1 MPGLDGLEVCE
12 EIRKKYDTP
21 IIVSSARHDITD
33 KVNALE
39 LGADDYLPKPYNPK
53 ELQARIKSHLR
64 RISNTKSAIAKS
76 VKDLVYDQYKHIITM
91 KGQELTLTNAEFD
104 ILSYLIKKEG
114 GVVSREELVYNC
126 SSISED
132 SSNKS
137 IDVIISRIRQKM
149 GDDPKT
155 PKYIHSIRGIG
166 YKLTQWINLRFYTIT
181 FIFIFAGVSVVL
193 GFLWLIEYDQ
203 QNYTREL
210 NTKYSLIANARLLNF
225 AGVISEKE
233 FEEQTKNY
241 NKMDEITEAK
251 QIRKILF
258 RGDVLARVEV
268 NNGLIEIISYN
279 RQVYLNIIYDGKVYL
294 YKDQDYQTYR
304 YFIIK
309 AIAVAVICILVLLYI
324 YIFKKLKPLK
334 RLKNKLINLP
344 KESLVI

>member
-1 MPGLDGLEVCE
+1 MTNILMIEDDLELAEITAEYLEKFDMKVDIAHEPYIGLSKLALKEYQLIILDLSLPGLDGLEVCE

-64 RISNTKSAIAKS
+64 RISNTKSTIAKS

-166 YKLTQWINLRFYTIT
+166 YKLTQ
-181 FIFIFAGVSVVL
+181 
-193 GFLWLIEYDQ
+193 
-203 QNYTREL
+203 
-210 NTKYSLIANARLLNF
+210 
-225 AGVISEKE
+225 
-233 FEEQTKNY
+233 
-241 NKMDEITEAK
+241 
-251 QIRKILF
+251 
-258 RGDVLARVEV
+258 
-268 NNGLIEIISYN
+268 
-279 RQVYLNIIYDGKVYL
+279 
-294 YKDQDYQTYR
+294 
-304 YFIIK
+304 
-309 AIAVAVICILVLLYI
+309 
-324 YIFKKLKPLK
+324 
-334 RLKNKLINLP
+334 
-344 KESLVI
+344 

>member
-1 MPGLDGLEVCE
+1 MTNILMIEDDLELAEITAEYLEKFDMKVDIAHEPYIGLSKLALKEYQLIILDLSLPGLDGLEVCE

-64 RISNTKSAIAKS
+64 RISNTKNAIAKS

-166 YKLTQWINLRFYTIT
+166 YKLTQ
-181 FIFIFAGVSVVL
+181 
-193 GFLWLIEYDQ
+193 
-203 QNYTREL
+203 
-210 NTKYSLIANARLLNF
+210 
-225 AGVISEKE
+225 
-233 FEEQTKNY
+233 
-241 NKMDEITEAK
+241 
-251 QIRKILF
+251 
-258 RGDVLARVEV
+258 
-268 NNGLIEIISYN
+268 
-279 RQVYLNIIYDGKVYL
+279 
-294 YKDQDYQTYR
+294 
-304 YFIIK
+304 
-309 AIAVAVICILVLLYI
+309 
-324 YIFKKLKPLK
+324 
-334 RLKNKLINLP
+334 
-344 KESLVI
+344 

>member
-1 MPGLDGLEVCE
+1 MTNILMIEDDLELAEITAEYLEKFDMKVDIAHEPYIGLSKLALKEYQLIILDLSLPGLDGLEVCE

-21 IIVSSARHDITD
+21 IIISSARHDITD

-64 RISNTKSAIAKS
+64 RISNTKSVIAKS

-166 YKLTQWINLRFYTIT
+166 YKLTQ
-181 FIFIFAGVSVVL
+181 
-193 GFLWLIEYDQ
+193 
-203 QNYTREL
+203 
-210 NTKYSLIANARLLNF
+210 
-225 AGVISEKE
+225 
-233 FEEQTKNY
+233 
-241 NKMDEITEAK
+241 
-251 QIRKILF
+251 
-258 RGDVLARVEV
+258 
-268 NNGLIEIISYN
+268 
-279 RQVYLNIIYDGKVYL
+279 
-294 YKDQDYQTYR
+294 
-304 YFIIK
+304 
-309 AIAVAVICILVLLYI
+309 
-324 YIFKKLKPLK
+324 
-334 RLKNKLINLP
+334 
-344 KESLVI
+344 

>member
-1 MPGLDGLEVCE
+1 MTNILMIEDDLELAEITAEYLEKFDMKVDIAHEPYIGLSKLALKEYQLIILDLSLPGLDGLEVCE

-21 IIVSSARHDITD
+21 IIISSARHDITD

-64 RISNTKSAIAKS
+64 RISNTKSSIAKS

-166 YKLTQWINLRFYTIT
+166 YKLTQ
-181 FIFIFAGVSVVL
+181 
-193 GFLWLIEYDQ
+193 
-203 QNYTREL
+203 
-210 NTKYSLIANARLLNF
+210 
-225 AGVISEKE
+225 
-233 FEEQTKNY
+233 
-241 NKMDEITEAK
+241 
-251 QIRKILF
+251 
-258 RGDVLARVEV
+258 
-268 NNGLIEIISYN
+268 
-279 RQVYLNIIYDGKVYL
+279 
-294 YKDQDYQTYR
+294 
-304 YFIIK
+304 
-309 AIAVAVICILVLLYI
+309 
-324 YIFKKLKPLK
+324 
-334 RLKNKLINLP
+334 
-344 KESLVI
+344 

>member
-1 MPGLDGLEVCE
+1 MTNILMIEDDLELAEITAEYLEKFDMKVDIAHEPYIGLSKLALKEYQLIILDLSLPGLDGLEVCE

-21 IIVSSARHDITD
+21 IIISSARHDITD

-64 RISNTKSAIAKS
+64 RISNTKSTIAKS

-166 YKLTQWINLRFYTIT
+166 YKLTQ
-181 FIFIFAGVSVVL
+181 
-193 GFLWLIEYDQ
+193 
-203 QNYTREL
+203 
-210 NTKYSLIANARLLNF
+210 
-225 AGVISEKE
+225 
-233 FEEQTKNY
+233 
-241 NKMDEITEAK
+241 
-251 QIRKILF
+251 
-258 RGDVLARVEV
+258 
-268 NNGLIEIISYN
+268 
-279 RQVYLNIIYDGKVYL
+279 
-294 YKDQDYQTYR
+294 
-304 YFIIK
+304 
-309 AIAVAVICILVLLYI
+309 
-324 YIFKKLKPLK
+324 
-334 RLKNKLINLP
+334 
-344 KESLVI
+344 

>member
-1 MPGLDGLEVCE
+1 MTNILMIEDDLELAEITAEYLEKFDMKVDIAHEPYIGLSKLALKEYQLIILDLSLPGLDGLEVCE

-21 IIVSSARHDITD
+21 IIISSARHDITD

-76 VKDLVYDQYKHIITM
+76 VKDLFYDQYKHIITM

-166 YKLTQWINLRFYTIT
+166 YKLTQ
-181 FIFIFAGVSVVL
+181 
-193 GFLWLIEYDQ
+193 
-203 QNYTREL
+203 
-210 NTKYSLIANARLLNF
+210 
-225 AGVISEKE
+225 
-233 FEEQTKNY
+233 
-241 NKMDEITEAK
+241 
-251 QIRKILF
+251 
-258 RGDVLARVEV
+258 
-268 NNGLIEIISYN
+268 
-279 RQVYLNIIYDGKVYL
+279 
-294 YKDQDYQTYR
+294 
-304 YFIIK
+304 
-309 AIAVAVICILVLLYI
+309 
-324 YIFKKLKPLK
+324 
-334 RLKNKLINLP
+334 
-344 KESLVI
+344 

>member
-1 MPGLDGLEVCE
+1 MTNILMIEDDLELAEITAEYLEKFDMKVDIAHEPYIGLSKLALKEYQLIILDLSLPGLDGLEVCE

-76 VKDLVYDQYKHIITM
+76 VKDLVYDQYEHIITM

-166 YKLTQWINLRFYTIT
+166 YKLTQ
-181 FIFIFAGVSVVL
+181 
-193 GFLWLIEYDQ
+193 
-203 QNYTREL
+203 
-210 NTKYSLIANARLLNF
+210 
-225 AGVISEKE
+225 
-233 FEEQTKNY
+233 
-241 NKMDEITEAK
+241 
-251 QIRKILF
+251 
-258 RGDVLARVEV
+258 
-268 NNGLIEIISYN
+268 
-279 RQVYLNIIYDGKVYL
+279 
-294 YKDQDYQTYR
+294 
-304 YFIIK
+304 
-309 AIAVAVICILVLLYI
+309 
-324 YIFKKLKPLK
+324 
-334 RLKNKLINLP
+334 
-344 KESLVI
+344 

>member
-1 MPGLDGLEVCE
+1 MTNILMIEDDLELAEITAEYLEKFDMKVDIAHEPYIGLSKLALKEYQLIILDLSLPGLDGLEVCE

-21 IIVSSARHDITD
+21 IIISSARHDISD

-64 RISNTKSAIAKS
+64 RILNTKSVMARSI
-76 VKDLVYDQYKHIITM
+76 KDLVYDQYKHIITM
-91 KGQELTLTNAEFD
+91 KGEELTLTNAEFD

-166 YKLTQWINLRFYTIT
+166 YKLTQ
-181 FIFIFAGVSVVL
+181 
-193 GFLWLIEYDQ
+193 
-203 QNYTREL
+203 
-210 NTKYSLIANARLLNF
+210 
-225 AGVISEKE
+225 
-233 FEEQTKNY
+233 
-241 NKMDEITEAK
+241 
-251 QIRKILF
+251 
-258 RGDVLARVEV
+258 
-268 NNGLIEIISYN
+268 
-279 RQVYLNIIYDGKVYL
+279 
-294 YKDQDYQTYR
+294 
-304 YFIIK
+304 
-309 AIAVAVICILVLLYI
+309 
-324 YIFKKLKPLK
+324 
-334 RLKNKLINLP
+334 
-344 KESLVI
+344 

>member
-1 MPGLDGLEVCE
+1 MTNILMIEDDLELAEITAEYLEKFDMKVDIAHEPYIGLSKLALKEYQLIILDLSLPGLDGLEVCE

-64 RISNTKSAIAKS
+64 RISNTKSAIAKN

-166 YKLTQWINLRFYTIT
+166 YKLTQ
-181 FIFIFAGVSVVL
+181 
-193 GFLWLIEYDQ
+193 
-203 QNYTREL
+203 
-210 NTKYSLIANARLLNF
+210 
-225 AGVISEKE
+225 
-233 FEEQTKNY
+233 
-241 NKMDEITEAK
+241 
-251 QIRKILF
+251 
-258 RGDVLARVEV
+258 
-268 NNGLIEIISYN
+268 
-279 RQVYLNIIYDGKVYL
+279 
-294 YKDQDYQTYR
+294 
-304 YFIIK
+304 
-309 AIAVAVICILVLLYI
+309 
-324 YIFKKLKPLK
+324 
-334 RLKNKLINLP
+334 
-344 KESLVI
+344 

>member
-1 MPGLDGLEVCE
+1 MTNILMIEDDLELAEITAEYLEKFDMKVDIAHEPYIGLSKLALKEYQLIILDLSLPGLDGLEVCE

-64 RISNTKSAIAKS
+64 RISNTKSAISKS

-166 YKLTQWINLRFYTIT
+166 YKLTQ
-181 FIFIFAGVSVVL
+181 
-193 GFLWLIEYDQ
+193 
-203 QNYTREL
+203 
-210 NTKYSLIANARLLNF
+210 
-225 AGVISEKE
+225 
-233 FEEQTKNY
+233 
-241 NKMDEITEAK
+241 
-251 QIRKILF
+251 
-258 RGDVLARVEV
+258 
-268 NNGLIEIISYN
+268 
-279 RQVYLNIIYDGKVYL
+279 
-294 YKDQDYQTYR
+294 
-304 YFIIK
+304 
-309 AIAVAVICILVLLYI
+309 
-324 YIFKKLKPLK
+324 
-334 RLKNKLINLP
+334 
-344 KESLVI
+344 

>member
-1 MPGLDGLEVCE
+1 MDKMDLEQKPVNILMIEDDEELAEIIAEYLEKFDMKVDIAREPYIGLSKLALKEYQLIILDLTLPGLDGLEVCE

-21 IIVSSARHDITD
+21 IIISSARSDITD

-64 RISNTKSAIAKS
+64 RINTTKKALAEA

-91 KGQELTLTNAEFD
+91 KGKEVVLTNAEFD

-126 SSISED
+126 TSISED

-166 YKLTQWINLRFYTIT
+166 YKLTQ
-181 FIFIFAGVSVVL
+181 
-193 GFLWLIEYDQ
+193 
-203 QNYTREL
+203 
-210 NTKYSLIANARLLNF
+210 
-225 AGVISEKE
+225 
-233 FEEQTKNY
+233 
-241 NKMDEITEAK
+241 
-251 QIRKILF
+251 
-258 RGDVLARVEV
+258 
-268 NNGLIEIISYN
+268 
-279 RQVYLNIIYDGKVYL
+279 
-294 YKDQDYQTYR
+294 
-304 YFIIK
+304 
-309 AIAVAVICILVLLYI
+309 
-324 YIFKKLKPLK
+324 
-334 RLKNKLINLP
+334 
-344 KESLVI
+344 

>member
-1 MPGLDGLEVCE
+1 MTNILMIEDDLELAEITAEYLEKFDMKVDIAHEPYIGLSKLALKEYQLIILDLSLPGLDGLEVCE

-21 IIVSSARHDITD
+21 IIISSARHDITD

-76 VKDLVYDQYKHIITM
+76 VKDFVYDQYKHIITM

-126 SSISED
+126 SSISEN

-166 YKLTQWINLRFYTIT
+166 YKLTQ
-181 FIFIFAGVSVVL
+181 
-193 GFLWLIEYDQ
+193 
-203 QNYTREL
+203 
-210 NTKYSLIANARLLNF
+210 
-225 AGVISEKE
+225 
-233 FEEQTKNY
+233 
-241 NKMDEITEAK
+241 
-251 QIRKILF
+251 
-258 RGDVLARVEV
+258 
-268 NNGLIEIISYN
+268 
-279 RQVYLNIIYDGKVYL
+279 
-294 YKDQDYQTYR
+294 
-304 YFIIK
+304 
-309 AIAVAVICILVLLYI
+309 
-324 YIFKKLKPLK
+324 
-334 RLKNKLINLP
+334 
-344 KESLVI
+344 

>member
-1 MPGLDGLEVCE
+1 MTNILMIEDDLELAEITAEYLEKFDMKVDIAHEPYIGLSKLALKEYQLIILDLSLPGLDGLEVCE

-21 IIVSSARHDITD
+21 IIISSARHDITD

-64 RISNTKSAIAKS
+64 RISNTKSAIAKN

-166 YKLTQWINLRFYTIT
+166 YKLTQ
-181 FIFIFAGVSVVL
+181 
-193 GFLWLIEYDQ
+193 
-203 QNYTREL
+203 
-210 NTKYSLIANARLLNF
+210 
-225 AGVISEKE
+225 
-233 FEEQTKNY
+233 
-241 NKMDEITEAK
+241 
-251 QIRKILF
+251 
-258 RGDVLARVEV
+258 
-268 NNGLIEIISYN
+268 
-279 RQVYLNIIYDGKVYL
+279 
-294 YKDQDYQTYR
+294 
-304 YFIIK
+304 
-309 AIAVAVICILVLLYI
+309 
-324 YIFKKLKPLK
+324 
-334 RLKNKLINLP
+334 
-344 KESLVI
+344 

>member
-1 MPGLDGLEVCE
+1 MINILMIEDDLELAEITAEYLEKFDMKVDIAHEPYIGLSKLALKEYHLIILDLSLPGLDGLEVCE

-21 IIVSSARHDITD
+21 IIISSARHDITD
-33 KVNALE
+33 KVNALD

-64 RISNTKSAIAKS
+64 RISNTKNAIAKS

-166 YKLTQWINLRFYTIT
+166 YKLTQ
-181 FIFIFAGVSVVL
+181 
-193 GFLWLIEYDQ
+193 
-203 QNYTREL
+203 
-210 NTKYSLIANARLLNF
+210 
-225 AGVISEKE
+225 
-233 FEEQTKNY
+233 
-241 NKMDEITEAK
+241 
-251 QIRKILF
+251 
-258 RGDVLARVEV
+258 
-268 NNGLIEIISYN
+268 
-279 RQVYLNIIYDGKVYL
+279 
-294 YKDQDYQTYR
+294 
-304 YFIIK
+304 
-309 AIAVAVICILVLLYI
+309 
-324 YIFKKLKPLK
+324 
-334 RLKNKLINLP
+334 
-344 KESLVI
+344 